1 MSSRAQSLPGR
12 GRLAVSLRTKGLLNK
27 TVKSQS
33 SPKLFKSLE
42 TELVSRVQN
51 LTSAAPLFGSDLHT
65 QGSEMRKILV
75 QRDWC
80 WGTTLLLKQA
90 KIRSLKC
97 QHFLPAQEVPN
108 VGIVY
113 G

>member
-1 MSSRAQSLPGR
+1 MPQTTQLPKSQDPGGVSAPPPKQLQSLPLTVSSRAQPLPGR
-12 GRLAVSLRTKGLLNK
+12 GRLRVSLRTKGLLNK

-65 QGSEMRKILV
+65 QGSGMKKILV
-75 QRDWC
+75 QRD
-80 WGTTLLLKQA
+80 
-90 KIRSLKC
+90 
-97 QHFLPAQEVPN
+97 
-108 VGIVY
+108 
-113 G
+113 